1 MDKMTAQTSGGL
13 PRMARETKVGLLAGL
28 AFIICFA
35 IILANRGRQDP
46 PAPSRS
52 HMTDSGVNVP
62 GAVQQTASRVG
73 TNPSEHQRQSPNGR
87 LVQPTSTAPEAAVAR
102 LDRPASNPPATSGA
116 DLLLPESLAGGIS
129 PIVGNLIDGEA
140 SVANQPAER
149 ALTSRTQ
156 DDLVRRQ
163 ELERRL
169 GIPGPD
175 STTNGGPKPQSG
187 SPPQP
192 GSTIK
197 SVPYTVAPG
206 DTLSKIALAH
216 FGNKSR
222 TSVNAIFDLNRSTL
236 SSPDNLK
243 TGLVLSLPVVEG
255 MVRLVKSE
263 PPKANVSTS
272 SKTEEAKNHPTKKS
286 AEPPPATYRWY
297 QVKKNDR
304 YASIAREQLGDAGRW
319 RELHELNKDK
329 FPNPQSIREGVR
341 IKLPAAKVLASAEGR
356 R

>member
-1 MDKMTAQTSGGL
+1 
-13 PRMARETKVGLLAGL
+13 MARETKVGLLAGL

-46 PAPSRS
+46 PASPRS
-52 HMTDSGVNVP
+52 HLTDGGANVP
-62 GAVQQTASRVG
+62 GAVQQTATRVG
-73 TNPSEHQRQSPNGR
+73 PNPSEHQRQSTNGR
-87 LVQPTSTAPEAAVAR
+87 LVPPTSTPPDAAVAR
-102 LDRPASNPPATSGA
+102 LDRSTSNPPATSGA
-116 DLLLPESLAGGIS
+116 DLLLPESGAGGIS
-129 PIVGNLIDGEA
+129 PIAGNLIDGGTSA
-140 SVANQPAER
+140 GNQPTER
-149 ALTSRTQ
+149 ALTSHTQ

-163 ELERRL
+163 ELERLLRGSGQGL
-169 GIPGPD
+169 GILEPD
-175 STTNGGPKPQSG
+175 STTNGGPKPQS
-187 SPPQP
+187 STPPQP
-192 GSTIK
+192 VSTAK
-197 SVPYTVAPG
+197 SVQYTVAPG

-222 TSVNAIFDLNRSTL
+222 TSVNTIFDANRSTL
-236 SSPDNLK
+236 ASPDDLK
-243 TGLVLSLPVVEG
+243 AGLVLSLPVVEG

-263 PPKANVSTS
+263 PPKASSPTS

-286 AEPPPATYRWY
+286 AEPRAATYRWY

-304 YASIAREQLGDAGRW
+304 YSSIAREQLGDAGRW

>member
-1 MDKMTAQTSGGL
+1 
-13 PRMARETKVGLLAGL
+13 MARETKVGLLAGL

-46 PAPSRS
+46 PAPPRS
-52 HMTDSGVNVP
+52 HLTDGGANVP

-73 TNPSEHQRQSPNGR
+73 PHPSEPERRSPNGR
-87 LVQPTSTAPEAAVAR
+87 LAQPTSTPPEAAVAR
-102 LDRPASNPPATSGA
+102 LDRPISNPPATSGA
-116 DLLLPESLAGGIS
+116 DLLLPESLAEGSS
-129 PIVGNLIDGEA
+129 PIVGNSTDENA
-140 SVANQPAER
+140 SAGIQPTER
-149 ALTSRTQ
+149 ALTSRLQ
-156 DDLVRRQ
+156 DELFRRQ

-169 GIPGPD
+169 GILEPGK
-175 STTNGGPKPQSG
+175 TTTGGPKPQTST
-187 SPPQP
+187 PLQP
-192 GSTIK
+192 VSTTK

-222 TSVNAIFDLNRSTL
+222 TSVNTIFDLNRSML
-236 SSPDNLK
+236 ASPDDLK
-243 TGLVLSLPVVEG
+243 AGLVLSLPVVEG
-255 MVRLVKSE
+255 VVRLVKSE
-263 PPKANVSTS
+263 PPKATPPTS
-272 SKTEEAKNHPTKKS
+272 SNKEEAKKHPTKKS
-286 AEPPPATYRWY
+286 AEPPSATYHWY

-329 FPNPQSIREGVR
+329 FPNPHSIREGVR
-341 IKLPAAKVLASAEGR
+341 IKLPAAKVPASAEGR

>member
-1 MDKMTAQTSGGL
+1 
-13 PRMARETKVGLLAGL
+13 MARETKVGLLAGL

-35 IILANRGRQDP
+35 VILANRGRQDP
-46 PAPSRS
+46 PAPSKS
-52 HMTDSGVNVP
+52 HLTDGGVNVP
-62 GAVQQTASRVG
+62 SAVQQTASGVG
-73 TNPSEHQRQSPNGR
+73 SIPSEPQRRSPSGR
-87 LVQPTSTAPEAAVAR
+87 LATPPPTPPEAGFVR
-102 LDRPASNPPATSGA
+102 LDRPTSNPPATSGA
-116 DLLLPESLAGGIS
+116 DLLLPESATGRVG
-129 PIVGNLIDGEA
+129 PIEGTLIDA
-140 SVANQPAER
+140 VANAGNQAPER

-156 DDLVRRQ
+156 DELVRLQ

-169 GIPGPD
+169 GITESN
-175 STTNGGPKPQSG
+175 STTNGASIPQSG
-187 SPPQP
+187 LPSLP
-192 GSTIK
+192 GSNSK

-222 TSVNAIFDLNRSTL
+222 TSVNAIFDANRSTL
-236 SSPDNLK
+236 ASPDNLK
-243 TGLVLSLPVVEG
+243 AGLVLSLPVVVDL
-255 MVRLVKSE
+255 VRLAKSE
-263 PPKANVSTS
+263 PPKANSPTP
-272 SKTEEAKNHPTKKS
+272 SKTEEAKNHPAKKS
-286 AEPPPATYRWY
+286 TEPPAATHRWY

-304 YASIAREQLGDAGRW
+304 YASIAREQLGDDGRW